1 MHAAPSVSYPVGRSA
16 FAGCVILLLALLGL
30 LGALAWTL
38 QAQALAW
45 RQALAFAAV
54 AACSGIALASW
65 WRSPQGV
72 LRWDGAEWQW
82 QQGSQAWPGEVE
94 LALDLQSRLL
104 LHWRAAA
111 GRTLWLWME
120 ATSDVSHWEALRR
133 AVYSRA
139 SAPIPTFPRRGKGPV
154 PPAGRQPPAA
164 EQ

>member
-16 FAGCVILLLALLGL
+16 FALRLILLLALLGGL
-30 LGALAWTL
+30 AALAWTA
-38 QAQALAW
+38 QAQAFGW

-54 AACSGIALASW
+54 AACSGLALVSW
-65 WRSPQGV
+65 WRAPQGV

-82 QQGSQAWPGEVE
+82 QEGPDARPGAVD

-104 LHWRAAA
+104 LHWRGEA
-111 GRTLWLWME
+111 GRALWLWAE
-120 ATSDVSHWEALRR
+120 KTSDVSHWDALRR

-139 SAPIPTFPRRGKGPV
+139 SAPIPTFPQRGKEPV

>member
-16 FAGCVILLLALLGL
+16 FAGRVILLLALLGL
-30 LGALAWTL
+30 LGAVAWTA
-38 QAQALAW
+38 QAQAFSW

-54 AACSGIALASW
+54 AACGAIALASW

-72 LRWDGAEWQW
+72 LCWDGAEWQW
-82 QQGSQAWPGEVE
+82 QEGPAAWTGEVE
-94 LALDLQSRLL
+94 RALDLQSRLL
-104 LHWRAAA
+104 LHWRGET
-111 GRTLWLWME
+111 GRTRWLWAE
-120 ATSDVSHWEALRR
+120 KTSDASHWDALRR

-139 SAPIPTFPRRGKGPV
+139 SAPVPTFPQGDKGST